1 MITNYNPTAFAAH
14 RSIILRLVQFNA
26 QKEHRQL
33 CAPLRTKTLS
43 SSKFPIFRSATTTPI
58 KENKREEKR
67 EKREERQQKENKER
81 REGRNKRKKNLRE
94 RCAFN
99 VKDKPA
105 GISSKGSMARTG

>member
-26 QKEHRQL
+26 QKETHRQL

-67 EKREERQQKENKER
+67 EKKGRETT
-81 REGRNKRKKNLRE
+81 KRK
-94 RCAFN
+94 
-99 VKDKPA
+99 
-105 GISSKGSMARTG
+105 

>member
-33 CAPLRTKTLS
+33 YAPLRTKTLS
-43 SSKFPIFRSATTTPI
+43 SSKFPIFRSTTTPI

-67 EKREERQQKENKER
+67 EKKGRETT
-81 REGRNKRKKNLRE
+81 KRK
-94 RCAFN
+94 
-99 VKDKPA
+99 
-105 GISSKGSMARTG
+105 

>member
-33 CAPLRTKTLS
+33 RAPLRTKTLS
-43 SSKFPIFRSATTTPI
+43 SSKFPIFRSATTTPK

-67 EKREERQQKENKER
+67 EKKGRETT
-81 REGRNKRKKNLRE
+81 KRK
-94 RCAFN
+94 
-99 VKDKPA
+99 
-105 GISSKGSMARTG
+105 